1 MQIATVHFRL
11 TRRTLSSRFW
21 FAGRWPIAQ
30 IIPLVEKRHVLAR
43 SVRTAWRRSP
53 RTARRCRP
61 ACSST
66 CRVARASDGP
76 ASGSSM
82 ARFAFLALRMSSS
95 ESWIEPSAT
104 RSPGSSQISSQYNT
118 AWFSTGYLDHDS
130 SVSTD
135 CDHPPVSMK
144 KRDPPE
150 LFRPPQGP
158 NTEEPLPAHARW
170 LTRSK
175 VGADQ

>member
-1 MQIATVHFRL
+1 MKVLRSKRRILGSAENSARQVANIQRTPFRSPSHFR
-11 TRRTLSSRFW
+11 
-21 FAGRWPIAQ
+21 AI
-30 IIPLVEKRHVLAR
+30 
-43 SVRTAWRRSP
+43 
-53 RTARRCRP
+53 
-61 ACSST
+61 
-66 CRVARASDGP
+66 DGP

-82 ARFAFLALRMSSS
+82 ARFAFLTLRMSSS
-95 ESWIEPSAT
+95 EPWIEPSAT
-104 RSPGSSQISSQYNT
+104 RSPGSRKISSQYNT

-135 CDHPPVSMK
+135 FDHPPVSMK

-158 NTEEPLPAHARW
+158 NAEEPLPAHARW